1 LTFWKARFSQE
12 EVGESSSVKSMLRI
26 GSLTLKNPYIMAPMA
41 GITNR
46 PFRLMVK
53 EFGAAM
59 VTSEMVS
66 AAGLMMGQNKT
77 LDYLRSDFEERPFCV
92 QLFGSEPD
100 VMSKAAEKVIRA
112 GADAI
117 DINMG
122 CPARK
127 VVKTGSGG
135 ALLLD
140 WRKAER
146 IVRAVRRVS
155 PLPLTV
161 KIRAGW
167 SPTQSNPLDLAPA
180 LEDGG
185 ADAVTVHPRFVTQG
199 FSGIPNW
206 GLIAQIKSRVRVPV
220 IGNGD
225 VFSPFLAVKIQEE
238 TGCDGVMI
246 ARGALGKPWIFR
258 QILDLAH
265 GRIPFEPE
273 PLERKCLIM
282 KHYQLLSNEMGER
295 RAAYHFRGLLLRYTK
310 GLARSGRFRRS
321 IEQVKDLQSLVAA
334 MDDYF
339 SSMEAI
345 DP

>member
-1 LTFWKARFSQE
+1 
-12 EVGESSSVKSMLRI
+12 MLQI
-26 GSLTLKNPYIMAPMA
+26 GSLTLKNPFIMAPMA

-46 PFRLMVK
+46 PFRLIVK

-66 AAGLMMGQNKT
+66 AMGLVMGQNKT
-77 LDYLRSDFEERPFCV
+77 LDYLRSDPEERPFCV
-92 QLFGSEPD
+92 QLFGSDPD
-100 VMSKAAEKVIRA
+100 VMAKAAEKVIQT
-112 GADAI
+112 GADVI

-146 IVRAVRRVS
+146 IVRAVRQVS

-167 SPTQSNPLDLAPA
+167 SPVHGSPLELVQA
-180 LEDGG
+180 LENAG
-185 ADAVTVHPRFVTQG
+185 ADGVTVHPRFVTQG
-199 FSGIPNW
+199 FSGIPDW
-206 GLIAQIKSRVRVPV
+206 SLIAQIKSKVSVPI

-225 VFSPFLAVKIQEE
+225 VFSPHLAIKIRNE

-246 ARGALGKPWIFR
+246 ARGALGNPWIFQ
-258 QILDLAH
+258 QILDLEQ
-265 GRIPFEPE
+265 GRVPFEPL
-273 PLERKCLIM
+273 PLERIRLIM
-282 KHYQLLSNEMGER
+282 KHYHLLSDEMGER
-295 RAAYHFRGLLLRYTK
+295 RAAFHFRGLLLRYSK
-310 GLARSGRFRRS
+310 GLPRSGLFRRS
-321 IEQVKDLQSLVAA
+321 IEQVKDLESMVAA
-334 MDDYF
+334 MDGYF
-339 SSMEAI
+339 CSMEGI
-345 DP
+345 GP

>member
-1 LTFWKARFSQE
+1 
-12 EVGESSSVKSMLRI
+12 MLQI
-26 GSLTLKNPYIMAPMA
+26 GSLTLKNPFIMAPMA

-46 PFRLMVK
+46 PFRLIVK

-66 AAGLMMGQNKT
+66 AMGLVMGQNKT
-77 LDYLRSDFEERPFCV
+77 LDYLRSDPEERPFCV
-92 QLFGSEPD
+92 QLFGSDPD
-100 VMSKAAEKVIRA
+100 VMAKAAEKVIQT
-112 GADAI
+112 GADVI

-146 IVRAVRRVS
+146 IVRAVRQVS

-167 SPTQSNPLDLAPA
+167 SPVHGSPLELVQA
-180 LEDGG
+180 LENAG
-185 ADAVTVHPRFVTQG
+185 ADGVTVHPRFVTQG
-199 FSGIPNW
+199 FSGIPDW
-206 GLIAQIKSRVRVPV
+206 SLIAQIKSKVSVPI

-225 VFSPFLAVKIQEE
+225 VFSPHLAIKIRNE

-246 ARGALGKPWIFR
+246 ARGALGNPWIFQ
-258 QILDLAH
+258 QILDLDQ
-265 GRIPFEPE
+265 GRVPFEPL
-273 PLERKCLIM
+273 PLERIRLIM
-282 KHYQLLSNEMGER
+282 KHYHLLSDEMGER
-295 RAAYHFRGLLLRYTK
+295 RAAFHFRGLLLRYSK
-310 GLARSGRFRRS
+310 GLPRSGLFRRS
-321 IEQVKDLQSLVAA
+321 IEQVKDLESMVAA
-334 MDDYF
+334 MDGYF
-339 SSMEAI
+339 CSMEGI
-345 DP
+345 GP

>member
-1 LTFWKARFSQE
+1 
-12 EVGESSSVKSMLRI
+12 M
-26 GSLTLKNPYIMAPMA
+26 KNPYIMAPMA

-46 PFRLMVK
+46 PFRRIVK
-53 EFGAAM
+53 QFGAAM

-66 AAGLMMGQNKT
+66 AMGLMMGQNKT
-77 LDYLRSDFEERPFCV
+77 LDYLRSDPEERPFCV
-92 QLFGSEPD
+92 QLFGSDPD
-100 VMSKAAEKVIRA
+100 VMAKAAEKVIQA
-112 GADAI
+112 GADVI

-155 PLPLTV
+155 LLPLTV

-167 SPTQSNPLDLAPA
+167 SPAQGNSLDLAPA
-180 LEDGG
+180 LENAG

-199 FSGIPNW
+199 FSDIPDW
-206 GLIAQIKSRVRVPV
+206 RVIARIKSRVSVPV

-225 VFSPFLAVKIQEE
+225 VFSPHLAIRIREE

-246 ARGALGKPWIFR
+246 ARGALGNPWIF
-258 QILDLAH
+258 QQTLDLEQ
-265 GRIPFEPE
+265 GRVPFEPA
-273 PLERKCLIM
+273 PLERKRLII
-282 KHYQLLSNEMGER
+282 KHYHLLSDEMGER
-295 RAAYHFRGLLLRYTK
+295 RAAFHFRGLLLRYTK
-310 GLARSGRFRRS
+310 GLPRSGMFRGS

-334 MDDYF
+334 MDGYF

-345 DP
+345 GP

>member
-1 LTFWKARFSQE
+1 
-12 EVGESSSVKSMLRI
+12 MLKI
-26 GSLTLKNPYIMAPMA
+26 GSLTLKNAYIMAPMA

-46 PFRLMVK
+46 PFRRIVK
-53 EFGAAM
+53 QFGAAM

-66 AAGLMMGQNKT
+66 AMGLMMGQNRT
-77 LDYLRSDFEERPFCV
+77 LDYLRSDPEERPFSV
-92 QLFGSEPD
+92 QLFGSDPD
-100 VMSKAAEKVIRA
+100 VMSKAAEKVIQA
-112 GADAI
+112 GADVI

-167 SPTQSNPLDLAPA
+167 SPAQGNPLDLAPA
-180 LEDGG
+180 LESGG

-199 FSGIPNW
+199 FSGIPDW
-206 GLIAQIKSRVRVPV
+206 CLITRIKSRVAVPV

-225 VFSPFLAVKIQEE
+225 VFSPHLAIRIRKE
-238 TGCDGVMI
+238 TGCDGVML
-246 ARGALGKPWIFR
+246 ARGALGNPWIF
-258 QILDLAH
+258 QQSLDLEQ
-265 GRIPFEPE
+265 GRVPFEPA
-273 PLERKCLIM
+273 PLDRKRLII
-282 KHYQLLSNEMGER
+282 KHYHLLSEEMGER
-295 RAAYHFRGLLLRYTK
+295 RAAFHFRGLLLRYTK
-310 GLARSGRFRRS
+310 GLPRSGRFRGS
-321 IEQVKDLQSLVAA
+321 IEQVKDLQSLVAE
-334 MDDYF
+334 MDGYF
-339 SSMEAI
+339 SSMEAFG
-345 DP
+345 P

>member
-1 LTFWKARFSQE
+1 
-12 EVGESSSVKSMLRI
+12 MLQI
-26 GSLTLKNPYIMAPMA
+26 GSLTLKNPFIMAPMA

-46 PFRLMVK
+46 PFRLIVK
-53 EFGAAM
+53 QFGAAM

-66 AAGLMMGQNKT
+66 AMGLIKGQNKT
-77 LDYLRSDFEERPFCV
+77 LDYLRSDPDERPFCV
-92 QLFGSEPD
+92 QLFGSDPD
-100 VMSKAAEKVIRA
+100 VMAKAAEKVIQA
-112 GADAI
+112 GADVI

-155 PLPLTV
+155 SLPLTV

-167 SPTQSNPLDLAPA
+167 SPVHGSPLALVQA
-180 LEDGG
+180 LENGG
-185 ADAVTVHPRFVTQG
+185 ADGVTVHPRFVTQG
-199 FSGIPNW
+199 FSGIPDW
-206 GLIAQIKSRVRVPV
+206 SLIAQIKSRVSVPV

-225 VFSPFLAVKIQEE
+225 VFSPHLAIKIREE

-246 ARGALGKPWIFR
+246 ARGALGNPWIF
-258 QILDLAH
+258 QQTLDLDQ
-265 GRIPFEPE
+265 GRVPFEPA
-273 PLERKCLIM
+273 PLDRKRLIM
-282 KHYQLLSNEMGER
+282 KHYHLLSDEMGER
-295 RAAYHFRGLLLRYTK
+295 RAAFHFRGLLLRYTK
-310 GLARSGRFRRS
+310 GLPRCGLFRGS

-334 MDDYF
+334 MDGYF
-339 SSMEAI
+339 SSMEGI
-345 DP
+345 GP